1 MKKVLS
7 SFLCVVVVFCFVACN
22 GEKTTST
29 DNTTV
34 ESHQRVT
41 DTSSNSEITTVE
53 TTENTTPTERTTEE
67 ETTKISEDI
76 EEPTEQAESVQQIE
90 NTQKSRV
97 FQTENI
103 ARITFYA
110 YGGNG
115 KGSEVPEENMTEII
129 NWLGSFTIDKE
140 VVGEILPGTNTRQ
153 VEIEYTDGTVIKQG
167 LDVVVIDGIRYD
179 MKSDKKPDCFEEIMS
194 KTSYK

>member
-1 MKKVLS
+1 MFKKILS
-7 SFLCVVVVFCFVACN
+7 SFLCVLMVFCFVACS
-22 GEKTTST
+22 GEKTAST
-29 DNTTV
+29 GNTT
-34 ESHQRVT
+34 EEFHQTVT
-41 DTSSNSEITTVE
+41 DISSNSEITTVE
-53 TTENTTPTERTTEE
+53 TTENTTSTEE
-67 ETTKISEDI
+67 ATTKITEDI
-76 EEPTEQAESVQQIE
+76 DESAEQTESVHQTE
-90 NTQKSRV
+90 HTQKSHV
-97 FQTENI
+97 FKTESI

-115 KGSEVPEENMTEII
+115 KGSEVPDENMTEII
-129 NWLGSFTIDKE
+129 NWLGSFTVDKE

-167 LDVVVIDGIRYD
+167 LDVIVIDGIRYD